1 MEDKMAQQN
10 MLDILAEEIQISFL
24 EELHRIDVVKLRKDI
39 APVFISPLIVCNSR
53 NEGIL

>member
-1 MEDKMAQQN
+1 MDKMAQQN